1 MKQINFLLLLF
12 VSTAVFYNCN
22 NGPSPQE
29 LQRIQQAHDDSV
41 KNAAIEQQKAEA
53 AREAAKLKRAQD
65 KEAFMQILAS
75 LDADLQGEE
84 TRMESVKSFQL
95 LRTSAE
101 KEEQVRNQA
110 MRINEVKLQIEN
122 MKEQLRKLEN
132 GEEYVMPII

>member
-12 VSTAVFYNCN
+12 VSTVVFYNCN
-22 NGPSPQE
+22 SGPTPQE

-65 KEAFMQILAS
+65 KETLLQLLAS

-122 MKEQLRKLEN
+122 VKEQLRKLEN
-132 GEEYVMPII
+132 GEEYVIPGM